1 MGGLIQLIDNRA
13 GAGKILSVSL
23 VTYFKE
29 TRAELKHVNWST
41 REKAINY
48 TILVI
53 AFSLVIALILAA
65 LDFFFVGL
73 LKLVI

>member
-1 MGGLIQLIDNRA
+1 MLP
-13 GAGKILSVSL
+13 VSL
-23 VTYFKE
+23 ITYFKD
-29 TRAELKHVNWST
+29 TRSELKHVNWST
-41 REKAINY
+41 RERAINY

-53 AFSLVIALILAA
+53 AFSLIVALILAA

>member
-1 MGGLIQLIDNRA
+1 MSLI
-13 GAGKILSVSL
+13 
-23 VTYFKE
+23 TYFKD
-29 TRAELKHVNWST
+29 TRSELKHVNWST
-41 REKAINY
+41 RNQAINY

-53 AFSLVIALILAA
+53 AFSLVIALILAT